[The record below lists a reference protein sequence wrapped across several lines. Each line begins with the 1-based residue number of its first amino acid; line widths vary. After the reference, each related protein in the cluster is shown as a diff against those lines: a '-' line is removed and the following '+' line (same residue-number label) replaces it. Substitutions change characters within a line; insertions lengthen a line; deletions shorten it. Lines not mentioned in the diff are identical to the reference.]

1 MTMGHV
7 WMSPLSAL
15 RWAQIQA
22 INSDMKA
29 SLHWEIDSHERIRGR
44 DNADFWTSII
54 HFLLNNPMLEGNYVG
69 AIIDYIHY
77 TKFERRRVPQPD
89 GSVRMDPPVHPNF
102 AIKGRSIDKLVR
114 EVDDW
119 HEQLSGEEYDYVEEW
134 EPSSLRA
141 FALTETNEALNARIE
156 WSIQELCTSA
166 LLQLEGRMMHH
177 CVGSY
182 VKKCKSGEASIWSLR
197 SRKDEGDDETEQHHI
212 LTIAVDNK
220 KRKVTQALGKFNL
233 KPQASRTSRQ
243 QRKTD
248 SNYRAALNESAR
260 ILALWRRQ
268 EGLGY

>member
-1 MTMGHV
+1 M
-7 WMSPLSAL
+7 
-15 RWAQIQA
+15 
-22 INSDMKA
+22 
-29 SLHWEIDSHERIRGR
+29 RG
-44 DNADFWTSII
+44 
-54 HFLLNNPMLEGNYVG
+54 
-69 AIIDYIHY
+69 
-77 TKFERRRVPQPD
+77 
-89 GSVRMDPPVHPNF
+89 
-102 AIKGRSIDKLVR
+102 
-114 EVDDW
+114 VDDW

-141 FALTETNEALNARIE
+141 FALTETNEALNARIQ

-197 SRKDEGDDETEQHHI
+197 SRKDEGDDEAEQHHI

-233 KPQASRTSRQ
+233 RPQASRTSRQ

-268 EGLGY
+268 EGLGG